1 MIKELNK
8 SDNSYLWFAIVG
20 LTGVYLEQKIQKEQ
34 FDQITDHY
42 LSAMTKLNNVYAPT
56 R

>member
-8 SDNSYLWFAIVG
+8 SDNSYLWYAIVG
-20 LTGVYLEQKIQKEQ
+20 LTGCYLEQKIQKEQ
-34 FDQITDHY
+34 FDQITDHF
-42 LSAMTKLNNVYAPT
+42 LSAMTKLNSVYTAS